1 MERIR
6 IQKHSIE
13 TLYYSISLILER
25 ASYYGLRL
33 LIIIYMT
40 GEVLKMN
47 STEALSIFGL
57 FTGSVMLSKII
68 GAILGDLFIGNKKA
82 LFIGGMIQAIGAFCL
97 CIPSTLGLYLGL
109 FLIVIGSGFYTPNII
124 SNFGKSYLNNKKQLD
139 SGFSIFYLA
148 TNLGAFL
155 GTLLIGLIGEKYGYN
170 YAFIIGGLLML
181 SSLIPILRTKEK
193 VVEKE
198 FKHDLII
205 KKRILNISIVLMVV
219 GLFWAIYE
227 ISYYRIIDLQVQFK
241 DAITIE
247 MFKNDWHSI
256 NSLLIL
262 PICIIAIIGWTYFY
276 TSQFFKLILGF
287 IFGAI
292 SLIVLMSIPDVFTE
306 KHLVL
311 YLLSILFMGISEIH
325 IAPILYSTL
334 TKYSNP
340 KYLAILIS
348 LAFIPTSMLI
358 FSTGFFNDRFYDN
371 PIFGLKLGVIIMII
385 VAIGLF
391 GYIAWNKKTAK
402 TLS

>member
-47 STEALSIFGL
+47 STEALSIYGL

-68 GAILGDLFIGNKKA
+68 GAILGDLVIGNKKA

-109 FLIVIGSGFYTPNII
+109 FLIVIGNGFYTPNII

-198 FKHDLII
+198 FKHDLTI

-306 KHLVL
+306 KHMVL

>member
-47 STEALSIFGL
+47 STEALSIYGL
-57 FTGSVMLSKII
+57 FTGSLMLSKII
-68 GAILGDLFIGNKKA
+68 GAILGDLVIGNKKA

-109 FLIVIGSGFYTPNII
+109 FLIVIGNGFYTPNII

-198 FKHDLII
+198 FKHDLTI

-227 ISYYRIIDLQVQFK
+227 ISYYRIIDLQVQFR
-241 DAITIE
+241 DVITIE
-247 MFKNDWHSI
+247 IFKNDWHSI

-262 PICIIAIIGWTYFY
+262 PIGIIAIIGWTYFY

-306 KHLVL
+306 KHMVL

-358 FSTGFFNDRFYDN
+358 FSTRFFNDRFYDN
-371 PIFGLKLGVIIMII
+371 PIFGLKLGVTIMII

>member
-47 STEALSIFGL
+47 STEALSIYGL
-57 FTGSVMLSKII
+57 FTGSLMLSKII
-68 GAILGDLFIGNKKA
+68 GAILGDLVIGNKKA

-109 FLIVIGSGFYTPNII
+109 FLIVIGNGFYTSNII

-198 FKHDLII
+198 FKHDLTI
-205 KKRILNISIVLMVV
+205 KKRIINISIVLMVV

-227 ISYYRIIDLQVQFK
+227 ISYYRIIDLQVQFR
-241 DAITIE
+241 DVITIE

-262 PICIIAIIGWTYFY
+262 PIGIIAIIGWTYFY

-306 KHLVL
+306 KHMIL

-371 PIFGLKLGVIIMII
+371 PIFGLKLGVTIMII

>member
-33 LIIIYMT
+33 LIIIHMT

-47 STEALSIFGL
+47 STEALSIYGL

-109 FLIVIGSGFYTPNII
+109 FLIVIGNGFYTPNII

-198 FKHDLII
+198 FKHDLTI

-306 KHLVL
+306 KHMVL

-334 TKYSNP
+334 TKYSNS

>member
-47 STEALSIFGL
+47 STEALSIYGL

-109 FLIVIGSGFYTPNII
+109 FLIVIGNGFYTPNII

-198 FKHDLII
+198 FKHDLTI

-306 KHLVL
+306 KHMVL

>member
-1 MERIR
+1 
-6 IQKHSIE
+6 
-13 TLYYSISLILER
+13 
-25 ASYYGLRL
+25 
-33 LIIIYMT
+33 MT

-47 STEALSIFGL
+47 STEALSIYGL

-109 FLIVIGSGFYTPNII
+109 FLIVIGNGFYTPNII

-198 FKHDLII
+198 FKHDLTI

-227 ISYYRIIDLQVQFK
+227 ISYFRIIDLQVQFK

-311 YLLSILFMGISEIH
+311 YLLSILFIGISEIH

-340 KYLAILIS
+340 K
-348 LAFIPTSMLI
+348 
-358 FSTGFFNDRFYDN
+358 
-371 PIFGLKLGVIIMII
+371 
-385 VAIGLF
+385 
-391 GYIAWNKKTAK
+391 
-402 TLS
+402 

>member
-47 STEALSIFGL
+47 STEALSIYGL

-68 GAILGDLFIGNKKA
+68 GAILGDLVIGNKKA

-109 FLIVIGSGFYTPNII
+109 FLIVIGNGFYTPNII

-198 FKHDLII
+198 FKHDLTI

-306 KHLVL
+306 KHMVL

-340 KYLAILIS
+340 KYLAILIN

>member
-47 STEALSIFGL
+47 STEALSIYGL

-68 GAILGDLFIGNKKA
+68 GAILGDLVIGNKKA

-109 FLIVIGSGFYTPNII
+109 FLIVIGNGFYTPNII

-181 SSLIPILRTKEK
+181 SSLIPILITKEK

-198 FKHDLII
+198 FKHDLTI

-306 KHLVL
+306 KHMVL

>member
-47 STEALSIFGL
+47 STEALSIYGL

-68 GAILGDLFIGNKKA
+68 GAILGDLVIGNKKA

-109 FLIVIGSGFYTPNII
+109 FLIVIGNGFYTPNII

-198 FKHDLII
+198 FKHDLTI

-306 KHLVL
+306 KHMVL

-391 GYIAWNKKTAK
+391 GYIAWNKKK
-402 TLS
+402 LKH